1 MSVAPH
7 IVSLYAALLAFA
19 FVGLSIRTLRLRKRL
34 RIVIGDAGDTSMLR
48 AMRVHANFAEY
59 VPLALLLIYF
69 VELSGAGAAWV
80 HAMGTSLLVGRL
92 AHAIGVSR
100 VHEDVRW
107 RVVGMTL
114 TLVPIVTAALRLL
127 VLAWR
132 GA

>member
-80 HAMGTSLLVGRL
+80 HTMGASLLVGRVV
-92 AHAIGVSR
+92 HAIGVSR
-100 VHEDVRW
+100 VHEDLRW

-114 TLVPIVTAALRLL
+114 TLLPIVTAALRLL
-127 VLAWR
+127 VLAWC
-132 GA
+132 GG

>member
-1 MSVAPH
+1 MH
-7 IVSLYAALLAFA
+7 IVFTYAACLALL
-19 FVGLSIRTLRLRKRL
+19 FVVLSVRTLRLRRRL
-34 RIVIGDAGDTSMLR
+34 RVAVGDHGNEVLLR